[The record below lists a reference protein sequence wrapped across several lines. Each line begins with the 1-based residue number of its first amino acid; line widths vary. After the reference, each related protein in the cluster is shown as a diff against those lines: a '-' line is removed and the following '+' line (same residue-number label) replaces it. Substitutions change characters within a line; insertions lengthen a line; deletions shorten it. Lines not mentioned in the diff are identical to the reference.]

1 MEAFLMQLGMQSGF
15 RALGKTCLLDQVFGS
30 GDTLT
35 DEVEKVLQDKRPSQL
50 EEPFHDSNDYNAS
63 LSQVWQ

>member
-1 MEAFLMQLGMQSGF
+1 MICSILE
-15 RALGKTCLLDQVFGS
+15 LLKNQVRGTGSGS